1 MKQYKIFISH
11 SWKYDESYQKVSEW
25 IDNRLIWVNMSIP
38 SDKPKDAASKL
49 ALKQKIENN
58 IMKSSGIIV
67 LSGMYVSHSE
77 WIRIEIE
84 IARKYNKPIIGIIP
98 RGNERI
104 PSIVLDNAEMVKWN
118 SQSLIDAIKRNF

>member
-104 PSIVLDNAEMVKWN
+104 PSIVLDNAKMVKWN

>member
-25 IDNRLIWVNMSIP
+25 IDNRLIWANMSIP

-104 PSIVLDNAEMVKWN
+104 PSIVLDNAKMVKWN

>member
-49 ALKQKIENN
+49 ALKQKIKNN

-104 PSIVLDNAEMVKWN
+104 PSIVLDNAKMIKWN

>member
-25 IDNRLIWVNMSIP
+25 IDDRLLWVNMSIP

-49 ALKQKIENN
+49 ALKKKIENN

-77 WIRIEIE
+77 WIKIEID

-104 PSIVLDNAEMVKWN
+104 PSIVFDNAEMVKWN
-118 SQSLIDAIKRNF
+118 SQSVIDAIKRNF

>member
-1 MKQYKIFISH
+1 
-11 SWKYDESYQKVSEW
+11 
-25 IDNRLIWVNMSIP
+25 MSIP

-104 PSIVLDNAEMVKWN
+104 PSIVLDNAKMVKWN

>member
-49 ALKQKIENN
+49 ALKQKIKNN

-104 PSIVLDNAEMVKWN
+104 PSIVLDNAKMVKWN

>member
-25 IDNRLIWVNMSIP
+25 MDNRLIWVNMSIP

-104 PSIVLDNAEMVKWN
+104 PSIVLDNAKMVKWN

>member
-1 MKQYKIFISH
+1 MSDYNIFISH

-77 WIRIEIE
+77 WITIEIE

-104 PSIVLDNAEMVKWN
+104 PSIVLDNAKMVKWN

>member
-25 IDNRLIWVNMSIP
+25 IDNRLIWGNMSIP

-104 PSIVLDNAEMVKWN
+104 PSIVLDNAKMVKWN